1 MSEEAITTIG
11 KTAETIAEGIRT
23 IVRQTR
29 MIVLQNAME
38 IGRLLL
44 EAKEMVPYG
53 EWGDYLEKE
62 VEFSKSTANNM
73 MQLYKEYGSKQQ
85 SLFSR
90 GFDSMMELPYT
101 KALKLLAVPE
111 EEREQFAEDVDA
123 AHISNRELDE
133 ALRQRDEAKKKE
145 EAARELQMAAQERF
159 EEERNRVE
167 QLTAE
172 AKQKDIDAD
181 KARKEAETLQK
192 KLRDAEEH
200 LKKAEAEKGKVSDD
214 VMEQLRKDAE
224 AAASKM
230 AVEAYTAKLQEAERS
245 AEEAAKRAEMAEKKL
260 EEAKRDKV
268 NGDSD
273 TAVFQAYFT
282 QVQED
287 FNRMHGMLLK
297 VKGSDPEKAM
307 KLKGAVAALMKRMH
321 EKLEEIG

>member
-1 MSEEAITTIG
+1 MSEETITTIG

-53 EWGDYLEKE
+53 EWGEYLERE

-73 MQLYKEYGSKQQ
+73 MQLYKEYGSMQQ

-111 EEREQFAEDVDA
+111 EEREQFAEQVDA
-123 AHISNRELDE
+123 AHISNRELDQAIRE
-133 ALRQRDEAKKKE
+133 RDEAKKRE
-145 EAARELQMAAQERF
+145 ESARELQKAAQERF

-172 AKQKDIDAD
+172 AKQKDIDAE
-181 KARKEAETLQK
+181 KAKKEVAEAQKQLKEAKEQL
-192 KLRDAEEH
+192 E
-200 LKKAEAEKGKVSDD
+200 KAEAEKGKVSKD

-224 AAASKM
+224 AAAR
-230 AVEAYTAKLQEAERS
+230 QEAVKEYTQKLRNAEKE
-245 AEEAAKRAEMAEKKL
+245 AEEAQKRAMMAEEKLKEQKK
-260 EEAKRDKV
+260 DKV

-282 QVQED
+282 EVQGQ
-287 FNRMHGMLLK
+287 FQKLLGLLEK
-297 VKGSDPEKAM
+297 IRAEDPEKAE
-307 KLKGAVAALMKRMH
+307 KLKAAVAALLKKM
-321 EKLEEIG
+321 EDGLTA

>member
-1 MSEEAITTIG
+1 MSEETITTIG
-11 KTAETIAEGIRT
+11 KTAQTIAEGIRT

-53 EWGDYLEKE
+53 EWGDYLERE

-73 MQLYKEYGSKQQ
+73 MQLYKEYGSTQQ

-111 EEREQFAEDVDA
+111 EEREQFAEQVDA
-123 AHISNRELDE
+123 AHISNRELDQAIRE
-133 ALRQRDEAKKKE
+133 RDEAKKRE
-145 EAARELQMAAQERF
+145 ESARELQMAAQERF

-172 AKQKDIDAD
+172 AKKKDIDAE
-181 KARKEAETLQK
+181 KAKKEVAEAKKQLKEAKDQLE
-192 KLRDAEEH
+192 
-200 LKKAEAEKGKVSDD
+200 KAEAEKGKVSKD

-224 AAASKM
+224 AAAR
-230 AVEAYTAKLQEAERS
+230 QEAVKEYTQKLRNAEKE
-245 AEEAAKRAEMAEKKL
+245 AEEAKKRAMLAEEKLKEQKK
-260 EEAKRDKV
+260 DKV

-282 QVQED
+282 EVQGQ
-287 FNRMHGMLLK
+287 FRKLLGLLEK
-297 VKGSDPEKAM
+297 IRAEDPEKAE
-307 KLKGAVAALMKRMH
+307 KLKAAVAALLKKM
-321 EKLEEIG
+321 EDGLTA